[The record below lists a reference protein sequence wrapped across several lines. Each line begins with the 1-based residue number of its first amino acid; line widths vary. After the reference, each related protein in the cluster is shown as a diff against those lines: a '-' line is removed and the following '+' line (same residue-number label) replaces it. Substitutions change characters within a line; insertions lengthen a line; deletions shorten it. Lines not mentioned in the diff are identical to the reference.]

1 MKPGLTPPGVDT
13 SKPHPARMYDYFLGG
28 TDHYPADRAAA
39 EAMLRVAP
47 DTRASVRG
55 NRAFLQ
61 RVVQYLIGEAGVR
74 QVIDIGAGLP
84 AAGNV
89 HEIAQRI
96 APGTRV
102 AYVDNDPVVHAHA
115 AAMLAGDSS
124 ASAVLAD
131 LRDPGTILGNP
142 ALRELI
148 DFTEPVAVLL
158 IAILHFFLDADDPGR
173 IVATIRDGLP
183 PGSYLA
189 VSHGTQDFHDPAQVQ
204 AGTAVYAKA
213 APVVLRS
220 HQQVSGF
227 FDGFDLIEPG
237 VVQVP
242 LWRPDHEPTAGE
254 LATVAIYGGVGV
266 VRNPGSAIPAENHQ

>member
-1 MKPGLTPPGVDT
+1 MEPGSAPSGVDT
-13 SKPHPARMYDYFLGG
+13 SKAHPARMYDYFLGG
-28 TDHYPADRAAA
+28 NDSYPADREAA

-47 DTRASVRG
+47 DTRASAQG

-61 RVVQYLIGEAGVR
+61 RVVRFLVGEAGIR

-89 HEIAQRI
+89 HEVAQRI
-96 APGTRV
+96 APDVRV

-115 AAMLAGDSS
+115 SAMLAGDGN
-124 ASAVLAD
+124 ARAVLAD
-131 LRDPGTILGNP
+131 LRDPETILTDPG
-142 ALRELI
+142 LRELI

-158 IAILHFFLDADDPGR
+158 IAILHFFPDADDPGR
-173 IVATIRDGLP
+173 ILATLRDALP

-189 VSHGTQDFHDPAQVQ
+189 VSHGTADFHDQ
-204 AGTAVYAKA
+204 ARVRRASEVYAKA
-213 APVVLRS
+213 AAPVALRS

-227 FDGFDLIEPG
+227 FEGFDLVEPG

-242 LWRPDHEPTAGE
+242 LWRPDHEPLPPGE
-254 LATVAIYGGVGV
+254 LAKVAIYGGVGR
-266 VRNPGSAIPAENHQ
+266 VR

>member
-1 MKPGLTPPGVDT
+1 MEPGSAPSGVDT
-13 SKPHPARMYDYFLGG
+13 SKAHPARMYDYFLGG
-28 TDHYPADRAAA
+28 NDSYPADREAA

-47 DTRASVRG
+47 DTRASAQG

-61 RVVQYLIGEAGVR
+61 RVVRFLVGEAGIR

-89 HEIAQRI
+89 HEVAQRI
-96 APGTRV
+96 APGVRV
-102 AYVDNDPVVHAHA
+102 AYVDNDPIVNTHANA
-115 AAMLAGDSS
+115 LLAGDGN

-131 LRDPGTILGNP
+131 LRDPGTILTIPG
-142 ALRELI
+142 LRELI

-158 IAILHFFLDADDPGR
+158 IAILHFFTDADDPGR
-173 IVATIRDGLP
+173 VLATLRDALP

-189 VSHGTQDFHDPAQVQ
+189 VSHGTADFHDHASVSR
-204 AGTAVYAKA
+204 ATALYTKAA

-227 FDGFDLIEPG
+227 FEGFDLVEPG
-237 VVQVP
+237 VVQAP
-242 LWRPDHEPTAGE
+242 LWRPDHAPLPPSE
-254 LATVAIYGGVGV
+254 LAKVAIYGGVGR
-266 VRNPGSAIPAENHQ
+266 VR